1 MPIPDDDLERVPYY
15 RPPEDSTEIR
25 YLKACRDRLG
35 GPIPSRI
42 SDFESLEVPP
52 LDAFSALL
60 KGSGER
66 EISTTMAFVRL
77 LQILVKDPNIGERI
91 VPIVPD
97 EARTFGMEGM
107 FRQLGI
113 YSSVGQLYEPV
124 DTGQMM
130 VYREDRH
137 GQVMEEGINE
147 GGAFLHGSRPQP
159 LTQPMHKR
167 WFLSIFITRC
177 LGFREWETS
186 VGRRET

>member
-1 MPIPDDDLERVPYY
+1 
-15 RPPEDSTEIR
+15 
-25 YLKACRDRLG
+25 
-35 GPIPSRI
+35 
-42 SDFESLEVPP
+42 
-52 LDAFSALL
+52 
-60 KGSGER
+60 
-66 EISTTMAFVRL
+66 MAFVRL

-137 GQVMEEGINE
+137 GQVMERGLMKAAPFCMARGRNLLLNPCTNAGSFLYLLLDVWVSTS
-147 GGAFLHGSRPQP
+147 GGSLLGGWGLERKRVSVRRHVGSHNSERGRAP
-159 LTQPMHKR
+159 TSR
-167 WFLSIFITRC
+167 WP
-177 LGFREWETS
+177 
-186 VGRRET
+186 

>member
-1 MPIPDDDLERVPYY
+1 
-15 RPPEDSTEIR
+15 
-25 YLKACRDRLG
+25 
-35 GPIPSRI
+35 
-42 SDFESLEVPP
+42 
-52 LDAFSALL
+52 
-60 KGSGER
+60 
-66 EISTTMAFVRL
+66 MAFVRL

-130 VYREDRH
+130 VYREDRMASRKR
-137 GQVMEEGINE
+137 GLMK
-147 GGAFLHGSRPQP
+147 AAPFLHGSRPQP

-177 LGFREWETS
+177 LGFNEWGSLLGGWGLERKRVSVRRHVGSHNSERGRAPTS
-186 VGRRET
+186 RWP